1 MKTRILIFTFF
12 LSLIS
17 LPCLA
22 GDSPKSLAK
31 DFADRVEAHDIKGVL
46 ALVDGS
52 YKQVQLIGMHKN
64 DTTRFMNELF
74 CGSVSGSSNFRC
86 VAFSEVKKC
95 EVKKI
100 GKFSENGSQAFAQVS
115 FEITANNGE
124 TALVQLT
131 MVKIVNSKKT
141 LYRFAGAVG

>member
-1 MKTRILIFTFF
+1 MKTQFLIFTLF
-12 LSLIS
+12 LSIFTMQTF
-17 LPCLA
+17 A
-22 GDSPKSLAK
+22 GDNPKSIAK
-31 DFADRVEAHDIKGVL
+31 EFANRVEAHDLKGVL

-86 VAFSEVKKC
+86 VAFTEIKEC
-95 EVKKI
+95 EVEKI
-100 GKFSENGSQAFAQVS
+100 GKFAVNGSQSFAQVS

-124 TALVQLT
+124 EMIVQLT

-141 LYRFAGAVG
+141 LYRLAGAVG